1 MDIVVIVC
9 VDAAVAIVVIVVV
22 VSSKAFVVVEAVVVA
37 CCTALNTAGCE
48 QLEERSL
55 MDPSQSLLCIFG
67 RILHDCY
74 YRLLELVVTL

>member
-22 VSSKAFVVVEAVVVA
+22 VSSKAFVVEAVVVA